1 MIRLATPADLSQ
13 AADIY
18 EEILD
23 REAQGPVYTNWQRGK
38 YPTIDTAR
46 QALEAGTFYVGEENG
61 VLWGVVNL
69 NSVQLP
75 EYGAIPWTIPA
86 AAEEVGVIH
95 TLCIRPSCSGR
106 GYARQMVA
114 FCEAEARRQ
123 GRTVIRLDTWEGNL
137 PANRLYPSW
146 ATATPERRSSSS
158 WALCGRISTATKRP
172 SESIE
177 TQGLFSSANRGLT
190 DFHSPVGGL
199 RAGCLLV

>member
-1 MIRLATPADLSQ
+1 M
-13 AADIY
+13 Y
-18 EEILD
+18 
-23 REAQGPVYTNWQRGK
+23 K
-38 YPTIDTAR
+38 R
-46 QALEAGTFYVGEENG
+46 QFYVGEENG

-137 PANRLYPSW
+137 PANRLYPSLGYRY
-146 ATATPERRSSSS
+146 AGTAEFFFMGFVRENLNCYEK
-158 WALCGRISTATKRP
+158 AL
-172 SESIE
+172 
-177 TQGLFSSANRGLT
+177 
-190 DFHSPVGGL
+190 
-199 RAGCLLV
+199 

>member
-123 GRTVIRLDTWEGNL
+123 GPLGSASRRSGRSWGCPRRLWG
-137 PANRLYPSW
+137 ASW
-146 ATATPERRSSSS
+146 ASPASPSTNGRQTPPCRRSTS
-158 WALCGRISTATKRP
+158 
-172 SESIE
+172 
-177 TQGLFSSANRGLT
+177 
-190 DFHSPVGGL
+190 
-199 RAGCLLV
+199 

>member
-1 MIRLATPADLSQ
+1 MIGTVLANKYEITEKVGGGGMANVYKARRLRDDRVVAIKALKPEFLED
-13 AADIY
+13 
-18 EEILD
+18 EEFVARFK
-23 REAQGPVYTNWQRGK
+23 REAHAVSGLKHPSIVD
-38 YPTIDTAR
+38 TID
-46 QALEAGTFYVGEENG
+46 VGEENG

-137 PANRLYPSW
+137 PANRLYPSLGYRY
-146 ATATPERRSSSS
+146 AGTAEFFFMGFVRENLNCYEK
-158 WALCGRISTATKRP
+158 AL
-172 SESIE
+172 
-177 TQGLFSSANRGLT
+177 
-190 DFHSPVGGL
+190 
-199 RAGCLLV
+199 